1 MKFGGGPV
9 QVQALSAETV
19 RKAQISIVAFGI
31 NKGLERSEIADLV
44 AMITPTDNFTTDV
57 PRLSPAGP

>member
-1 MKFGGGPV
+1 MKYGTSDIRLDVLEPT
-9 QVQALSAETV
+9 QV

-31 NKGLERSEIADLV
+31 NTGLTRGEIADLIG
-44 AMITPTDNFTTDV
+44 MITPTESFTTDL